1 MVNKWVK
8 MMESLAVGL
17 VDKSI
22 FNREGSFNAK
32 AAKTVR
38 KSWVKFVGFFLD
50 FMHVDL
56 IGGGGL
62 LI

>member
-1 MVNKWVK
+1 
-8 MMESLAVGL
+8 MMESLATGL

-38 KSWVKFVGFFLD
+38 KSGVKNVGFHFGFLC
-50 FMHVDL
+50 M
-56 IGGGGL
+56 
-62 LI
+62 